1 MKGYWKDPELTD
13 RALRGGWLHTGDL
26 ATRDEYGFIYIVDRK
41 NDMIITGGEN
51 VYPYEVE
58 KVLFEHPAI
67 LEAAV
72 VGVQDK
78 TWGEAVTAVVAL
90 KDGESATED
99 ELIQFVKERIAGY
112 KTPKRVVIVDSIPK
126 TAVGKILRREVRES
140 LESEEEPGS

>member
-1 MKGYWKDPELTD
+1 M
-13 RALRGGWLHTGDL
+13 
-26 ATRDEYGFIYIVDRK
+26 
-41 NDMIITGGEN
+41 
-51 VYPYEVE
+51 YPYEVE

-90 KDGESATED
+90 KDGEHVTED
-99 ELIQFVKERIAGY
+99 ELIQFVKDRTAGY
-112 KTPKRVVIVDSIPK
+112 KTHKKVVIVDSIPK

-140 LESEEEPGS
+140 LESEKEPRP

>member
-1 MKGYWKDPELTD
+1 
-13 RALRGGWLHTGDL
+13 
-26 ATRDEYGFIYIVDRK
+26 VDRK

-58 KVLFEHPAI
+58 KILYEHPAV

-90 KDGESATED
+90 KAGTTATEE
-99 ELIQFVKERIAGY
+99 ELIGFAKERIAGY
-112 KTPKRVVIVDSIPK
+112 KTPKQVIFMESIPK
-126 TAVGKILRREVRES
+126 TAIGKILRRQVREILS
-140 LESEEEPGS
+140 GSEEK